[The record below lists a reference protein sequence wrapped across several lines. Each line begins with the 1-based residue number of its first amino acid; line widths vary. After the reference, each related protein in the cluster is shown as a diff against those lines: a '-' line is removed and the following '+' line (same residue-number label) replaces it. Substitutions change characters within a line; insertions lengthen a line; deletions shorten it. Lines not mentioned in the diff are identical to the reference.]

1 VIKLLNCMKESR
13 IIVKTKN
20 KNYPIIIGENILD
33 KTGNLINTQ
42 IPNCKK
48 IALIIDSRVPKKILV
63 QVKNSIKNF
72 NSLYIELNTNEK
84 IKNFRTVS
92 KLINKLLKKK
102 FHRNDCLI
110 ALGGGVLGDIAGLTA
125 NLVKRGIKFIN
136 IPTTLLSQVDSSI
149 GGKTGV
155 NSGYGK
161 NLIGTFY
168 QPEMVISDTTVLNS
182 LPKREM
188 VCGYAEILKH
198 ALILDKKF
206 FFWLQKNGEK
216 IINLNNKIVIQK
228 AIHKSC
234 KIKAKIVEKDETEKD
249 LRMILNFGHT
259 FGHAFEA
266 TTNFSNKINHG
277 ESVLLGMLCA
287 AEFSFRNK
295 ILKSKDFNLI
305 KEHYSLL
312 NLPNKINDYFKKKD
326 VENIIQFMK
335 SDKKKT
341 DSKIKLILISKI
353 GKTLKSRGLN
363 VSILK
368 NYLNSKLF

>member
-1 VIKLLNCMKESR
+1 MKR
-13 IIVKTKN
+13 FKIIIKTKN
-20 KNYPIIIGENILD
+20 KSYPIIIGENILN

-42 IPNCKK
+42 IPSCKN
-48 IALIIDSRVPKKILV
+48 IALITDNKVPHKILV

-72 NSLYIELNTNEK
+72 DNLYIKLNTSEK
-84 IKNFRTVS
+84 IKNFKIVS
-92 KLINKLLKKK
+92 ELINKLLKKN

-125 NLVKRGIKFIN
+125 SLVKRGIKFIN

-161 NLIGTFY
+161 NLIGSFY
-168 QPEMVISDTTVLNS
+168 QPEMVISDTSTLNS
-182 LPKREM
+182 LPKREI

-198 ALILDKKF
+198 ALILDKKL
-206 FFWLQKNGEK
+206 FFWLQNNGKK
-216 IINLNNKIVIQK
+216 ILNLNNKIVIQK
-228 AIHKSC
+228 AIYQSC
-234 KIKAKIVEKDETEKD
+234 KIKAKIVEKDEKEKD

-277 ESVLLGMLCA
+277 ESVLLGMLSA
-287 AEFSFRNK
+287 VEFAFRNK
-295 ILKSKDFNLI
+295 ILKNKDLNLI
-305 KEHYSLL
+305 KEHYSEL
-312 NLPNKINDYFKKKD
+312 NLPNKLNDYFIKKD
-326 VENIIQFMK
+326 VKNIIQFMK
-335 SDKKKT
+335 SDKKNY

-353 GKTLKSRGLN
+353 GKTLKSRSLEDF
-363 VSILK
+363 VLK

>member
-1 VIKLLNCMKESR
+1 MKR
-13 IIVKTKN
+13 FKIIIKTKN
-20 KNYPIIIGENILD
+20 KSYPIIIGENILN

-42 IPNCKK
+42 IPSCKK
-48 IALIIDSRVPKKILV
+48 IALIIDNKVPQKILV

-72 NSLYIELNTNEK
+72 DNLYIKLNTSEK
-84 IKNFRTVS
+84 IKNLKIVS
-92 KLINKLLKKK
+92 ELINKLLKKK

-125 NLVKRGIKFIN
+125 SLVKRGIKFIN

-161 NLIGTFY
+161 NLIGSFY
-168 QPEMVISDTTVLNS
+168 QPEMVISDTSTLNS
-182 LPKREM
+182 LPKREI

-198 ALILDKKF
+198 ALILDKKL
-206 FFWLQKNGEK
+206 FFWLQNNGKK
-216 IINLNNKIVIQK
+216 ILNLNNKKVIQK
-228 AIHKSC
+228 AIYQSC
-234 KIKAKIVEKDETEKD
+234 KIKAKIVEKDEKEKD

-287 AEFSFRNK
+287 VEFAFRNK
-295 ILKSKDFNLI
+295 ILKNKDLNLI
-305 KEHYSLL
+305 KEHYFSL
-312 NLPNKINDYFKKKD
+312 NLPNKLNDYFTKKD
-326 VENIIQFMK
+326 VKNIIQFMK
-335 SDKKKT
+335 SDKKNS

-353 GKTLKSRGLN
+353 GKTLKSRSLEDS
-363 VSILK
+363 VLK

>member
-1 VIKLLNCMKESR
+1 M
-13 IIVKTKN
+13 
-20 KNYPIIIGENILD
+20 
-33 KTGNLINTQ
+33 
-42 IPNCKK
+42 
-48 IALIIDSRVPKKILV
+48 V

-72 NSLYIELNTNEK
+72 DSLYIKLNTNEK
-84 IKNFRTVS
+84 IKNFGTVS

-110 ALGGGVLGDIAGLTA
+110 ALGGGVLGDIVGLAA

-136 IPTTLLSQVDSSI
+136 VPTTLLSQVDSSI

-155 NSGYGK
+155 NSVYGK

-182 LPKREM
+182 LPKKEM
-188 VCGYAEILKH
+188 ICGYAEILKH

-216 IINLNNKIVIQK
+216 IINLSNNLIVQK

-234 KIKAKIVEKDETEKD
+234 KIKAEIVEKDETEKD
-249 LRMILNFGHT
+249 LRMTLNFGHT

-287 AEFSFRNK
+287 AEFAFRNK
-295 ILKSKDFNLI
+295 
-305 KEHYSLL
+305 Y
-312 NLPNKINDYFKKKD
+312 
-326 VENIIQFMK
+326 
-335 SDKKKT
+335 
-341 DSKIKLILISKI
+341 
-353 GKTLKSRGLN
+353 
-363 VSILK
+363 
-368 NYLNSKLF
+368 

>member
-1 VIKLLNCMKESR
+1 MKESR

-20 KNYPIIIGENILD
+20 KNYPIIIGENILG

-63 QVKNSIKNF
+63 QVKNSIKDFNNF
-72 NSLYIELNTNEK
+72 YIKLNTNEK
-84 IKNFRTVS
+84 IKNFGTVS
-92 KLINKLLKKK
+92 KLINKLLKKN

-110 ALGGGVLGDIAGLTA
+110 ALGGGVLGDITSLTA

-136 IPTTLLSQVDSSI
+136 VPTTLLSQVDSSI

-168 QPEMVISDTTVLNS
+168 QPEMVISDTTALNS

-228 AIHKSC
+228 AIQKSC

-287 AEFSFRNK
+287 AEFAFRNK

-305 KEHYSLL
+305 KEHYSVL
-312 NLPNKINDYFKKKD
+312 NLPNKISNYFTKKD
-326 VENIIQFMK
+326 VKNIIQFMK

-353 GKTLKSRGLN
+353 GKTIKSRGLKDF
-363 VSILK
+363 ILK
-368 NYLNSKLF
+368 NYLNTKLF

>member
-1 VIKLLNCMKESR
+1 MKRFR
-13 IIVKTKN
+13 IIIKTKN

-33 KTGNLINTQ
+33 KTGNLISTQ
-42 IPNCKK
+42 IPSCKK
-48 IALIIDSRVPKKILV
+48 IALVIDSKVPKKILV

-72 NSLYIELNTNEK
+72 DNLYIKLNTSEK
-84 IKNFRTVS
+84 IKNFKIVS
-92 KLINKLLKKK
+92 ELINKLLKKN

-125 NLVKRGIKFIN
+125 SLVKRGIKFIN

-155 NSGYGK
+155 NSRYGK
-161 NLIGTFY
+161 NLIGSFY
-168 QPEMVISDTTVLNS
+168 QPEMVISDTSTLNS
-182 LPKREM
+182 LPKRE
-188 VCGYAEILKH
+188 VTCGYAEILKH
-198 ALILDKKF
+198 ALILDKKL
-206 FFWLQKNGEK
+206 FFWLQKNGKK
-216 IINLNNKIVIQK
+216 ILNLNNKIVIQK
-228 AIHKSC
+228 AIYQSC
-234 KIKAKIVEKDETEKD
+234 KIKAKIVEKDEEEKD

-287 AEFSFRNK
+287 VEFAFRNK
-295 ILKSKDFNLI
+295 ILKNKDLNLI
-305 KEHYSLL
+305 KEHYSAL
-312 NLPNKINDYFKKKD
+312 NLPNKLNDYFTKKD
-326 VENIIQFMK
+326 VKNIIQFMK

-353 GKTLKSRGLN
+353 GKTLKSRGLKD
-363 VSILK
+363 SILK
-368 NYLNSKLF
+368 NYLNTKLF

>member
-1 VIKLLNCMKESR
+1 MKRFR
-13 IIVKTKN
+13 IIIKTKN

-42 IPNCKK
+42 IPSCKK
-48 IALIIDSRVPKKILV
+48 IALIIDNKVPQKILV

-72 NSLYIELNTNEK
+72 DNLYIKLNTSEK
-84 IKNFRTVS
+84 IKNLKIVS
-92 KLINKLLKKK
+92 ELINKLLKKN

-125 NLVKRGIKFIN
+125 SLVKRGIKFIN
-136 IPTTLLSQVDSSI
+136 IPTTFLSQVDSSI

-155 NSGYGK
+155 NSEYGK
-161 NLIGTFY
+161 NLIGSFY
-168 QPEMVISDTTVLNS
+168 QPEMVISDTSTLNS
-182 LPKREM
+182 LPKREI

-198 ALILDKKF
+198 ALILDKKL
-206 FFWLQKNGEK
+206 FFWLQNNGKK
-216 IINLNNKIVIQK
+216 ILNLSNKIVIQK
-228 AIHKSC
+228 AIYQSC
-234 KIKAKIVEKDETEKD
+234 KIKAKIVEKDEKEKD

-287 AEFSFRNK
+287 VEFAFRNK
-295 ILKSKDFNLI
+295 ILKNKDLNLI
-305 KEHYSLL
+305 KEHYFSL
-312 NLPNKINDYFKKKD
+312 NLPNKLNDYFTKKD
-326 VENIIQFMK
+326 VKNIIQFMK
-335 SDKKKT
+335 SDKKNF

-353 GKTLKSRGLN
+353 GKTLKSRSLEDF
-363 VSILK
+363 VLK